1 MEIFIMHGSAFMFV
15 FSNPRG
21 SEFPSKPDEP
31 GEHGRTISH
40 DITLKHYKNIVIG
53 EVSLYSF
60 A

>member
-1 MEIFIMHGSAFMFV
+1 MHGSAFMFV